1 MGFSN
6 WMLNRANST
15 SGNSSITVQAT
26 SPAFLDG
33 EIRKMERKGYVRVG
47 NPYTAVQYGK
57 TTFYQSMNLGAQQV
71 TTANG
76 ETVAA
81 TVEPKSSFPWGWLI
95 LGLILIVAFPWLLI
109 IFVPVVFFAI
119 YKGAKN
125 SKNPEEIKKEK
136 KDE

>member
-6 WMLNRANST
+6 WILNRANST

-57 TTFYQSMNLGAQQV
+57 TTFYQSMALGAQQV
-71 TTANG
+71 TTAND
-76 ETVAA
+76 ETVAT
-81 TVEPKSSFPWGWLI
+81 TVETKSSFPWGWLI
-95 LGLILIVAFPWLLI
+95 FGLILIVAFPWLLI

-119 YKGAKN
+119 YKGAK
-125 SKNPEEIKKEK
+125 SGKKSEETKKEK

>member
-57 TTFYQSMNLGAQQV
+57 TTFYQSMALGAQQV

-76 ETVAA
+76 ETVAT
-81 TVEPKSSFPWGWLI
+81 TVENKSSFPWGWLI
-95 LGLILIVAFPWLLI
+95 FGLILIVAFPWLLI

-119 YKGAKN
+119 YKGAK
-125 SKNPEEIKKEK
+125 SGKKSEETKKEK